1 MKLNYLKYKNKT
13 AFHYAKLEGLVMGGK
28 KPNNLVES
36 VDRALTILEEVAK
49 SEGEVGVTEL
59 GNRLDI
65 HKSTVHRLL
74 NTLSY
79 RGYIEQNDETESYR
93 LGLKLLELS
102 NKLFD
107 GIEIRS
113 LAKPHLQNLMEQTKE
128 TVHLVVRDGDQGV
141 YIDKVESPQTI
152 RMSSQV
158 GSRVPLH
165 CTSVGKVLLAD
176 LPENQIKALLGEEKL
191 KAYTENTITEVDA
204 FIEELKEV
212 TQKGYAVDNSEHERD
227 VRCVAAP
234 VKNFTGT
241 VIAAISVSTPAFRF
255 SLQDIERM
263 SVPVRDAALGISK
276 RLGFIP

>member
-1 MKLNYLKYKNKT
+1 M
-13 AFHYAKLEGLVMGGK
+13 AES

-36 VDRALTILEEVAK
+36 VDRALSILEEVAK

-59 GNRLDI
+59 GNRLDL

-74 NTLSY
+74 KTLCY
-79 RGYIEQNDETESYR
+79 RGYIEQNDQTDSYQ
-93 LGLKLLELS
+93 LGLKLLEFS
-102 NKLFD
+102 NKILD

-113 LAKPHLQNLMEQTKE
+113 LAKPHLQNLMEKTKE
-128 TVHLVVRDGDQGV
+128 TIHLVVRDGDQGV

-152 RMSSQV
+152 RMSSKI

-176 LPENQIKALLGEEKL
+176 LAPKQVKALLGAGKL
-191 KAYTENTITEVDA
+191 KSFTENTITEIDN
-204 FIEELKEV
+204 FLDELKEV
-212 TQKGYAVDNSEHERD
+212 KQKGYAIDDSEHERD

-234 VKNFTGT
+234 VRNFTGG

-255 SLQDIERM
+255 SLSEIEEM
-263 SVPVRDAALGISK
+263 SFPVRETALDISK
-276 RLGFIP
+276 RLGFLP